1 MNAMQSAPCGRT
13 LTPRR
18 AEFSTPALAW
28 EILDRGR
35 LAHLSTLSPE
45 GRLESRPMN
54 YARLDDRLYFH
65 SAPKG
70 RLATRGG
77 APAVAAVEDTLTWLP
92 SSWRH
97 AELACP
103 ATTYYRSVVVEGRL
117 AEVED
122 LELKARVLQA
132 FMERYQPEG
141 GYVPLADPR
150 YRGPLQALTVL
161 ELVPEGCGC
170 KVKMGQHL
178 TPAQRSTVYA
188 KLVERG
194 DLECARAM
202 LRANADLAPP
212 LHGWVED
219 AALLPADQIHAL
231 LQSTY
236 WAERRDLA
244 RVRTHLDE
252 AALNLGYAE
261 EGRLLAYARATLP
274 MAETGWL
281 FDVVVHP
288 ERRGEGLGQQ
298 LVERLLAHPKLSG
311 LRRIFLDTRDAETLY
326 AKYGFRELARDEN
339 PRRIL
344 MLRGRV

>member
-1 MNAMQSAPCGRT
+1 
-13 LTPRR
+13 
-18 AEFSTPALAW
+18 
-28 EILDRGR
+28 
-35 LAHLSTLSPE
+35 
-45 GRLESRPMN
+45 MN
-54 YARLDDRLYFH
+54 YAVLDEGIYFH

-70 RLATRGG
+70 RLASRDG

-92 SSWRH
+92 STWRH

-117 AEVED
+117 VEVED
-122 LELKARVLQA
+122 LELKACVLQA

-141 GYVPLADPR
+141 GYVPLADAR

-178 TPAQRSTVYA
+178 TPAQRETIYG

-202 LRANADLAPP
+202 LRANPELQKP
-212 LHGWVED
+212 LHGWIED
-219 AALLPADQIHAL
+219 AARLPAEQIHSL
-231 LQSTY
+231 LQTTY

-244 RVRTHLDE
+244 RVRTHLEE

-261 EGRLLAYARATLP
+261 EGWLLAYARATLP

-288 ERRGEGLGQQ
+288 ERRGQGLGQA
-298 LVERLLAHPKLSG
+298 LVERLLAHPRLAG
-311 LRRIFLDTRDAETLY
+311 LRRIFLDTRDAATLY
-326 AKYGFRELARDEN
+326 AKYGFREVARDEN
-339 PRRIL
+339 PTRIL